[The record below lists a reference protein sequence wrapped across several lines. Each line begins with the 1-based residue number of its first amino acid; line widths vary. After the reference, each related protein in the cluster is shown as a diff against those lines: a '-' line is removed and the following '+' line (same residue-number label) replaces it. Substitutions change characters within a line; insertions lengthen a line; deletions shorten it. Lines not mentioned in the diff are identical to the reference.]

1 VKEIWRNIPV
11 RHTTIQ
17 QGFEIA
23 KEEYAAVGIDIETAI
38 ARADVIPVS
47 MHCWQGDDVIG
58 FDGSDSL
65 SGGIQT
71 TGNYPGRARTPE
83 ELRADI
89 DQTISLIPGKM
100 KLNLHA
106 CYAEKNG
113 KKIDR
118 DEYSVAEFS
127 AWLDWAKAG
136 RIGLDFNPTFF
147 SHAMMDG
154 NFSLSSYDEVKRRFW
169 IEHGKR
175 SLEIAGAFARETGEP
190 CTVNFWMP
198 DGYKDTCAD
207 TVKHREIMTQ
217 ALDEVFSIPYDK
229 KAVLA
234 SIESKLFGLGVE
246 SHTVASHEY
255 ALGYAITRNVLY
267 TLDAGHFHPTEVISA
282 KISAVL
288 QFLDQILLHVSRG
301 VRWDS
306 DHVITLDDELQ
317 HIMDEIVWNNYDKR
331 VFIGLD
337 YFDASINRIAAWAVG
352 MRNARKAILNACLA
366 PVESI
371 RAAEYCADHTSR
383 LARLEDRKTLPFGL
397 VWAYY
402 CESRGVAQDGAWL
415 DEVKAYEQNVLS
427 ER

>member
-1 VKEIWRNIPV
+1 MEDSPVSHVKN
-11 RHTTIQ
+11 Q

-23 KEEYAAVGIDIETAI
+23 KEAYAALGVDVEAAI
-38 ARADVIPVS
+38 LRADSIPVS

-58 FDGSDSL
+58 FDGADSL

-71 TGNYPGRARTPE
+71 TGNYPGRARTPQ

-89 DQTISLIPGKM
+89 DKAISLIPGKT

-113 KKIDR
+113 KAVDR
-118 DEYSVAEFS
+118 DAYTIAEFEE
-127 AWLDWAKAG
+127 WLSWAKAG
-136 RIGLDFNPTFF
+136 NIGLDFNPTYF
-147 SHAMMDG
+147 SHPMMDG
-154 NFSLSSYDEVKRRFW
+154 DFSLSSFDADKRRFW
-169 IEHGKR
+169 VEHGKR
-175 SLEIAGAFARETGEP
+175 CLEIAGAFAAGTGQP

-198 DGYKDTCAD
+198 DGYKDTCVD
-207 TVKHREIMTQ
+207 TVKRREIMTQ
-217 ALDEVFSIPYDK
+217 ALDEIFSTDYDK
-229 KAVLA
+229 QTVLA
-234 SIESKLFGLGVE
+234 SVESKLFGLGVE

-255 ALGYAITRNVLY
+255 SLGYAVSRKALY

-317 HIMDEIVWNNYDKR
+317 RIMDEIVWNNYDKR

-337 YFDASINRIAAWAVG
+337 YFDASINRIAAWTIG
-352 MRNARKAILNACLA
+352 MRNARKAILNACLG
-366 PVESI
+366 PVDAF
-371 RAAEYCADHTSR
+371 RAAEHSGDYTAR
-383 LARLEDRKTLPFGL
+383 LAMLDDRKTLPFGL
-397 VWAYY
+397 VWSYY
-402 CESRGVAQDGAWL
+402 CETKGIAPDGAWL
-415 DEVKAYEQNVLS
+415 GDVKAYERDVLS
-427 ER
+427 RR

>member
-1 VKEIWRNIPV
+1 MEENPV
-11 RHTTIQ
+11 SHLKIQ

-23 KEEYAAVGIDIETAI
+23 KEAYAACGVDVEAAI
-38 ARADVIPVS
+38 ARADAIPVS

-71 TGNYPGRARTPE
+71 TGNYPGRARTPD

-89 DQTISLIPGKM
+89 DKAISLIPGKT

-113 KKIDR
+113 KRIDR
-118 DEYSVAEFS
+118 DAYTIDEFS
-127 AWLDWAKAG
+127 GWLDWAKAG
-136 RIGLDFNPTFF
+136 KIGLDFNPTYF

-154 NFSLSSYDEVKRRFW
+154 EFSLSSFDGAKRRFW

-175 SLEIAGAFARETGEP
+175 CLEIAGAFAQGTGQP

-198 DGYKDTCAD
+198 DGYKDTCVD
-207 TVKHREIMTQ
+207 TVKRRVLMTQ
-217 ALDEVFSIPYDK
+217 ALDEIFATAYDK
-229 KAVLA
+229 KNVLA
-234 SIESKLFGLGVE
+234 SVESKLFGLGVE

-255 ALGYAITRNVLY
+255 SLGYAVSRQVLY

-306 DHVITLDDELQ
+306 DHVIALDDELQ
-317 HIMDEIVWNNYDKR
+317 RIMDEIVWNNYEKR

-366 PVESI
+366 PVDSM
-371 RAAEYCADHTSR
+371 RAAEYSGDYT
-383 LARLEDRKTLPFGL
+383 ARMAKLEDRKTLPFGL
-397 VWAYY
+397 VWAHY
-402 CESRGVAQDGAWL
+402 CEKTGIAPDGAWL
-415 DEVKAYEQNVLS
+415 DEVKTYERNVLS
-427 ER
+427 KR

>member
-1 VKEIWRNIPV
+1 MEDIPV
-11 RHTTIQ
+11 SREKIQ
-17 QGFEIA
+17 QGFEFA
-23 KEEYAAVGIDIETAI
+23 KEIYGANGVDVESAI
-38 ARADVIPVS
+38 ARADAIPVS

-58 FDGSDSL
+58 FDGSDAL

-89 DQTISLIPGKM
+89 DKAISLIPGKT

-113 KKIDR
+113 KRVDR
-118 DEYSVAEFS
+118 DAYTIAEFS
-127 AWLDWAKAG
+127 HWLDWAKAAK
-136 RIGLDFNPTFF
+136 IGLDFNPTYF
-147 SHAMMDG
+147 SHPMMDG
-154 NFSLSSYDEVKRRFW
+154 EFSLSSFDENKRSFW
-169 IEHGKR
+169 VEHGKR
-175 SLEIAGAFARETGEP
+175 CLEIAEAFATGTGEVS
-190 CTVNFWMP
+190 TVNFWMP
-198 DGYKDTCAD
+198 DGYKDTCTD
-207 TVKHREIMTQ
+207 TVRHRERMTR
-217 ALDEVFSIPYDK
+217 ALDEIFATSYDK
-229 KAVLA
+229 KSVLA
-234 SIESKLFGLGVE
+234 SVESKLFGLGVE

-255 ALGYAITRNVLY
+255 SLGYAISRNVLY

-317 HIMDEIVWNNYDKR
+317 RIMDEIVWNGYDKR

-352 MRNARKAILNACLA
+352 MRNARKAILQACLA
-366 PVESI
+366 PLEAI
-371 RAAEYCADHTSR
+371 RRAEYSADYTAR

-397 VWAYY
+397 VWAFY
-402 CESRGVAQDGAWL
+402 CETKGIAPRWTLVG
-415 DEVKAYEQNVLS
+415 
-427 ER
+427 

>member
-1 VKEIWRNIPV
+1 VS
-11 RHTTIQ
+11 HTKIQ
-17 QGFEIA
+17 QGFEFA
-23 KEEYAAVGIDIETAI
+23 KEAYAACGVDVEAAI
-38 ARADVIPVS
+38 SRADAIPVS

-89 DQTISLIPGKM
+89 DKAISLIPGKT

-113 KKIDR
+113 KEIDR
-118 DEYSVAEFS
+118 DAYTIAEFS
-127 AWLDWAKAG
+127 GWLDWAKSG
-136 RIGLDFNPTFF
+136 KIGLDFNPTYF
-147 SHAMMDG
+147 SHPMMDG
-154 NFSLSSYDEVKRRFW
+154 DFSLSSYDESKRRFW

-175 SLEIAGAFARETGEP
+175 CLEIADAFAEGTGQP

-217 ALDEVFSIPYDK
+217 SLDEIFATAYDRK
-229 KAVLA
+229 NVLA
-234 SIESKLFGLGVE
+234 AVESKLFGLGVE

-255 ALGYAITRNVLY
+255 ALGYAISRNQRY

-288 QFLDQILLHVSRG
+288 QFADQILLHVSRG

-317 HIMDEIVWNNYDKR
+317 RIMDEIVWNRYENR

-366 PVESI
+366 PVERI
-371 RAAEYCADHTSR
+371 RAAEYSEDFTSR
-383 LARLEDRKTLPFGL
+383 LALLEDRKTLPFGL

-402 CESRGVAQDGAWL
+402 CESRGIAQDGVWL
-415 DEVKAYEQNVLS
+415 DEVKTYERTVLS
-427 ER
+427 RR

>member
-1 VKEIWRNIPV
+1 MEDSPVSHVKN
-11 RHTTIQ
+11 Q

-23 KEEYAAVGIDIETAI
+23 KEAYAALGVDVEAAI
-38 ARADVIPVS
+38 LRADSIPVS

-58 FDGSDSL
+58 FDGADSL

-71 TGNYPGRARTPE
+71 TGNYPGRARTPQ

-89 DQTISLIPGKM
+89 DKAISLIPGKT

-106 CYAEKNG
+106 CYAEKNE
-113 KKIDR
+113 KKVDR
-118 DEYSVAEFS
+118 DAYTVSEFS
-127 AWLDWAKAG
+127 NWLDWAKTG
-136 RIGLDFNPTFF
+136 KTGLDFNPTYF
-147 SHAMMDG
+147 SHPMMDG
-154 NFSLSSYDEVKRRFW
+154 DFSLSSFDETKRSFW

-175 SLEIAGAFARETGEP
+175 CMEISAAFAAGTGEP

-207 TVKHREIMTQ
+207 TVKRREIMTRS
-217 ALDEVFSIPYDK
+217 LDEIFSVPYDK
-229 KAVLA
+229 NSVLA
-234 SIESKLFGLGVE
+234 SVESKLFGLGVE

-288 QFLDQILLHVSRG
+288 QFVDSILLHVSRG

-317 HIMDEIVWNNYDKR
+317 RIMDEIVWNNYENR

-337 YFDASINRIAAWAVG
+337 YFDASINRIGAWGVG

-366 PVESI
+366 PVERF
-371 RAAEYCADHTSR
+371 RAAEYNADYTAR
-383 LARLEDRKTLPFGL
+383 LALLEDRKTLPFGL

-402 CESRGVAQDGAWL
+402 CESRGVAPDGAWL
-415 DEVKAYEQNVLS
+415 DEVKAYERNILS
-427 ER
+427 KR

>member
-1 VKEIWRNIPV
+1 VNQFKL
-11 RHTTIQ
+11 Q
-17 QGFEIA
+17 QAFDFA
-23 KEEYAAVGIDIETAI
+23 KEQYASYGVDVEAAI
-38 ARADVIPVS
+38 ARADAIPVS

-89 DQTISLIPGKM
+89 DKAITLIPGRT

-106 CYAEKNG
+106 CYAEKAE
-113 KKIDR
+113 KAVDR
-118 DEYSVAEFS
+118 DAYTVSEFS
-127 AWLDWAKAG
+127 GWLDWAKAG
-136 RIGLDFNPTFF
+136 KIGLDFNPTYF
-147 SHAMMDG
+147 SHPMMDG
-154 NFSLSSYDEVKRRFW
+154 DFSLSSFDEKKRRFW
-169 IEHGKR
+169 VEHGKR
-175 SLEIAGAFARETGEP
+175 CLEIAGAFAKGTGQP

-207 TVKHREIMTQ
+207 TAKRREIMTKS
-217 ALDEVFSIPYDK
+217 LDEIFATAYDSK
-229 KAVLA
+229 NVLA
-234 SIESKLFGLGVE
+234 SVESKLFGLGVE

-255 ALGYAITRNVLY
+255 SLGYAISRNLLY

-288 QFLDQILLHVSRG
+288 QFVDQILLHVSRG

-317 HIMDEIVWNNYDKR
+317 RIMDEIVWNNYEKR

-371 RAAEYCADHTSR
+371 RAAEYAGDYTTR

-397 VWAYY
+397 IWAYY
-402 CESRGVAQDGAWL
+402 CESRGVAPDGLWL
-415 DEVKAYEQNVLS
+415 DDVKSYERNVLS
-427 ER
+427 KR

>member
-1 VKEIWRNIPV
+1 VSQTK
-11 RHTTIQ
+11 IQ
-17 QGFEIA
+17 QGFELA
-23 KEEYAAVGIDIETAI
+23 RESYAACGVDVEAAT
-38 ARADVIPVS
+38 ARADAIPVS

-89 DQTISLIPGKM
+89 DKALSLIPGKT

-113 KKIDR
+113 RVIDR
-118 DEYSVAEFS
+118 DAYTIKEFS
-127 AWLDWAKAG
+127 NWLDWAKGAN
-136 RIGLDFNPTFF
+136 IGLDFNPTYF
-147 SHAMMDG
+147 SHPMMDG
-154 NFSLSSYDEVKRRFW
+154 NFSLSSINETKRRFW
-169 IEHGKR
+169 TEHGKR
-175 SLEIAGAFARETGEP
+175 CLEIAGAFAAGTGQP

-198 DGYKDTCAD
+198 DGYKDTCVD
-207 TVKHREIMTQ
+207 TVKHREIMTC
-217 ALDEVFSIPYDK
+217 ALDEIFSAPYDK
-229 KAVLA
+229 TNVLA
-234 SIESKLFGLGVE
+234 SVESKLFGLGVE

-255 ALGYAITRNVLY
+255 SLGYAISRNILY

-288 QFLDQILLHVSRG
+288 QFVDQILLHVSRG

-317 HIMDEIVWNNYDKR
+317 RIMDEIVWNHYEQR

-366 PVESI
+366 PVDAI
-371 RAAEYCADHTSR
+371 RAAEYSGDYTAR
-383 LARLEDRKTLPFGL
+383 LAKMEDRKTLPFGL

-402 CESRGVAQDGAWL
+402 CESKGVAPDGMWL
-415 DEVKAYEQNVLS
+415 NEVKAYERDVLS
-427 ER
+427 KR

>member
-1 VKEIWRNIPV
+1 MEGIPV
-11 RHTTIQ
+11 SHVKIQ
-17 QGFEIA
+17 QGFELA
-23 KEEYAAVGIDIETAI
+23 KEIYAAGGVDVEAAI
-38 ARADVIPVS
+38 ARADAIPVS

-89 DQTISLIPGKM
+89 DKAISLIPGKT

-113 KKIDR
+113 KRIDR
-118 DEYSVAEFS
+118 DAYTIAEFLG
-127 AWLDWAKAG
+127 WLDWAKAG
-136 RIGLDFNPTFF
+136 KIGLDFNPTFF
-147 SHAMMDG
+147 SHPMMDG
-154 NFSLSSYDEVKRRFW
+154 DFSLSSFDETKRRFW

-175 SLEIAGAFARETGEP
+175 CLEIAEAFAKGTGEV
-190 CTVNFWMP
+190 CTVNYWMP

-207 TVKHREIMTQ
+207 TVKHRESMTR
-217 ALDEVFSIPYDK
+217 ALDEIFGTPYDK
-229 KAVLA
+229 QNVLA
-234 SIESKLFGLGVE
+234 SVESKLFGLGVE

-255 ALGYAITRNVLY
+255 SLGYAISRSVLY

-288 QFLDQILLHVSRG
+288 QFVDQILLHVSRG

-317 HIMDEIVWNNYDKR
+317 RIMDEIVWNGYDKR

-352 MRNARKAILNACLA
+352 MRNARKAILQACLA
-366 PVESI
+366 PVEAI
-371 RAAEYCADHTSR
+371 RRAEYSADYTAR
-383 LARLEDRKTLPFGL
+383 LAQLEDRKTLPFGL

-402 CESRGVAQDGAWL
+402 CESRGVAPDGAWL
-415 DEVKAYEQNVLS
+415 GEVKAYERDVLS
-427 ER
+427 RR